1 MKFYFTYTFFN
12 STAPKMMKSL
22 METSTKFS
30 LQEKS
35 NFQLV
40 RVPIEKLE
48 KILLPLLKLSKD
60 FK

>member
-1 MKFYFTYTFFN
+1 
-12 STAPKMMKSL
+12 